1 MNKPTP
7 KKRPKVVRLKPRD
20 PDPQPK
26 LSDAEPTIVQLL
38 RQVKRW
44 GSSNGGE
51 RDKVLA
57 SVNMVLAMW
66 DAHEDIEELRAALG
80 LKAVRPKKR
89 KRTAVDRDFEMA
101 FALAVHR
108 ARGTEDAATIVADE
122 FSTDSRTVER
132 AFKEWGALRLRELDK
147 VRTLFGPEVAA
158 RLRYSSPKRDE
169 K

>member
-1 MNKPTP
+1 MHKPTP
-7 KKRPKVVRLKPRD
+7 KKRAKVVRLKPRD

-26 LSDAEPTIVQLL
+26 LSDAEPTVIQLL

-44 GSSNGGE
+44 GSSSGAE
-51 RDKVLA
+51 RDKVLT

-66 DAHEDIEELRAALG
+66 DAHQDVEELRAALG
-80 LKAVRPKKR
+80 LKPGRTKKR
-89 KRTAVDRDFEMA
+89 KRNTVDREFEMA

-108 ARGTEDAATIVADE
+108 ARGTEDAAASVADE

-132 AFKEWGALRLRELDK
+132 AFQEWGALRLRELDK
-147 VRTLFGPEVAA
+147 VRALFGPEVAA
-158 RLRYSSPKRDE
+158 RLRYSSPRRDE